1 VFSIDGDIPAMEE
14 AAHKALR
21 ARAPA
26 RVRAAGLWSVA
37 VKTPSLNCIPLAGIE
52 AAHLAQA
59 PLHHPGFEHEDE
71 QKHEHVFEFLGRV
84 RLAG

>member
-1 VFSIDGDIPAMEE
+1 MEE

-26 RVRAAGLWSVA
+26 RVRAAGALEYRSVGVFSVA